1 MQRLPFETTHWSLI
15 MAAGGEDS
23 SAARA
28 AIARLCEKY
37 WYPLYAYARRQGLD
51 PDDARDLTQ
60 GFLAS
65 LLERHDI
72 ENVRQERGRFRSF
85 LLASLKHF
93 ITNEA
98 TRRLTQKRGGEEVIL
113 SLELGSAEGRYSF
126 EPADPVTPESL
137 YERRWALTV
146 IERVLAHLRQEW
158 EVSGR
163 GAEFDELKACLLG
176 ETPDGG
182 YLAVAEKLNTTEGAV
197 RTAIHRLRRKF
208 QARLRHDIA
217 ETVSDPADIEDELQY
232 LIRALKGSM
241 A

>member
-1 MQRLPFETTHWSLI
+1 

-37 WYPLYAYARRQGLD
+37 WYPLYAFARRQGLD
-51 PDDARDLTQ
+51 PDDARDVTQ

-65 LLERHDI
+65 LLERRDI

-93 ITNEA
+93 MTNEA
-98 TRRLTQKRGGEEVIL
+98 TRRLTQKRGGGEVIL
-113 SLELGSAEGRYSF
+113 SLEFGSAEGRYSF
-126 EPADPVTPESL
+126 EPAESVTPEIL
-137 YERRWALTV
+137 YERRWALTI
-146 IERVLAHLRQEW
+146 IERVLAQSSWQEW

-163 GAEFDELKACLLG
+163 GGLTTQSVPSG

-182 YLAVAEKLNTTEGAV
+182 YVAVAEKLNTTEGAV

-208 QARLRHDIA
+208 QARLRHDIV
-217 ETVSDPADIEDELQY
+217 ETVSDPADVEDELQY
-232 LIRALKGSM
+232 LVRALKGTM